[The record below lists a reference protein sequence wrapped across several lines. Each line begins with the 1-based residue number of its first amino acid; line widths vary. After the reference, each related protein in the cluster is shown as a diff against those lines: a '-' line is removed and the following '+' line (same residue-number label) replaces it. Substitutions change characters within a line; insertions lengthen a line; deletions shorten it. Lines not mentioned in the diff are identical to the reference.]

1 MQWQDQDLSVTASST
16 LQLPQHR
23 DRSAAVTPPTVVPST
38 LRSGPA
44 AAAVRI
50 APAHQQPRQT
60 AQQHRRTS
68 LLLSWPAHGR
78 SASGTSLIVSPC
90 LPTASAAAA
99 ALVDSPAV
107 ISAVAVLGPLQYG
120 LQAVPSA
127 AAAAASAN
135 FALCKQTARL
145 AHNSSSQVPA
155 AARHRTAAAAAAQC
169 CPQLRMMVV
178 HWALRHPSLFL
189 AL

>member
-1 MQWQDQDLSVTASST
+1 
-16 LQLPQHR
+16 
-23 DRSAAVTPPTVVPST
+23 
-38 LRSGPA
+38 
-44 AAAVRI
+44 
-50 APAHQQPRQT
+50 
-60 AQQHRRTS
+60 
-68 LLLSWPAHGR
+68 
-78 SASGTSLIVSPC
+78 VSPC